1 MPSPIDP
8 DSFGFLI
15 TDIARL
21 LRTNFE
27 REIERA
33 GIPVTAAEARVLAHV
48 ARCSG
53 IRQNVLADRMG
64 LSPMSVTGFLDR
76 LERAGMI
83 QRGTDPQDR
92 RAKIITLTDA
102 GTALLGP
109 IAEAGSRVRG
119 IAVEGVSAA
128 DQEIFRC
135 TALALRANLGGARQ
149 SVTGETETA

>member
-1 MPSPIDP
+1 MPQTIDP

-21 LRTNFE
+21 MRKDFE
-27 REIERA
+27 REIEVA

-48 ARCSG
+48 ARGGG
-53 IRQNVLADRMG
+53 IRQTVLADRMG

-83 QRGTDPQDR
+83 RRGADAQDR
-92 RAKIITLTDA
+92 RAKIVTLTDA

-109 IAEAGSRVRG
+109 IADAGRRVRET
-119 IAVEGVSAA
+119 AMAGVSDA
-128 DQEIFRC
+128 DAEAFRRV
-135 TALALRANLGGARQ
+135 ALALRGNLGAVRQ
-149 SVTGETETA
+149 CAELV